1 MEERQLLER
10 GLRGHGAQRR
20 ALVGCR
26 WGGGGDKARK
36 GKGRQGFRKERV
48 PKWDLWEL
56 T

>member
-1 MEERQLLER
+1 MEHR
-10 GLRGHGAQRR
+10 GGLWSAAGG
-20 ALVGCR
+20 
-26 WGGGGDKARK
+26 GGGGDKARK